1 MVVASSLSHD
11 ELARQA
17 ARELVVVTS
26 RLRRRLRE
34 LRDREGPTPSQTSVL
49 SRIEKGGPATASE
62 LATAERVRPQ
72 SMAATVSALV
82 EAGLVRRQP
91 DPDDGRRQLVTLTE
105 SARAWIST
113 NRRARDEWLGEA
125 LGAALSAAEL
135 EKVVD
140 AMALV
145 ERAILE

>member
-1 MVVASSLSHD
+1 MTNAHSHD

-34 LRDREGPTPSQTSVL
+34 LRAGEGPTPSQTSVL

-62 LATAERVRPQ
+62 LAVAERVRPQ
-72 SMAATVSALV
+72 SMAATVAALV
-82 EAGLVRRQP
+82 EAGLVQRES

-125 LGAALSAAEL
+125 LGATLDAEEL
-135 EKVVD
+135 QRVVD

-145 ERAILE
+145 ERAVLG

>member
-1 MVVASSLSHD
+1 MTSSQSHD

-34 LRDREGPTPSQTSVL
+34 LRAGEGPTPSQTSVL

-62 LATAERVRPQ
+62 LAAAERVRPQ
-72 SMAATVSALV
+72 SMAATVAALV
-82 EAGLVRRQP
+82 EAGLVQRES

-113 NRRARDEWLGEA
+113 NRRARDEWLGQA
-125 LGAALSAAEL
+125 LGATLDAEEL
-135 EKVVD
+135 ERVVD

-145 ERAILE
+145 ERAVLG